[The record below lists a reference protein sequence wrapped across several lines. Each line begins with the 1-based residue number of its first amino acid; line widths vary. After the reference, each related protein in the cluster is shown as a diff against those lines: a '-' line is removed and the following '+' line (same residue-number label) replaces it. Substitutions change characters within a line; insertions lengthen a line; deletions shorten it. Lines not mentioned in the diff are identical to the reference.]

1 MIKNKK
7 DKKDKMREEAKP
19 VEIPVSDGSET
30 ESSTVNNAEINA
42 ESSKPGE
49 EAKIH
54 ELEAKLSAMNDQY
67 LRKAA
72 EFDNYKRRT
81 DAEKA
86 EFFAYASERLMGEL
100 LPVLDDFDRTM
111 DSFDKSHDSE
121 ALKKGI
127 DIVYDKFRA
136 VLAKQGLKIMDSNGK
151 PFDVNLHE
159 AILQQPSADA
169 EPDTVL
175 DTVEKGYFM
184 KDKVL
189 RHAKVIVSA
198 KPE

>member
-1 MIKNKK
+1 MTKIKK
-7 DKKDKMREEAKP
+7 DKKDKMKEEAKG
-19 VEIPVSDGSET
+19 VEIPINVSGDPAAET
-30 ESSTVNNAEINA
+30 NNTAEANA
-42 ESSKPGE
+42 DTAASAE
-49 EAKIH
+49 EIKIK
-54 ELEAKLSAMNDQY
+54 ELEAKLSEMQDQY

-111 DSFDKSHDSE
+111 DSFDKNHDPE

-136 VLAKQGLKIMDSNGK
+136 VLAKQGLKLMDSNGK

-169 EPDTVL
+169 EPDSVL

>member
-7 DKKDKMREEAKP
+7 DKKDKMKEETKS
-19 VEIPVSDGSET
+19 VEIPISDGSET
-30 ESSTVNNAEINA
+30 ETGTETNAEA
-42 ESSKPGE
+42 KTESALPADE
-49 EAKIH
+49 TKIR
-54 ELEAKLSAMNDQY
+54 ELEAKLSAMQDQY

-81 DAEKA
+81 DAEKM

-111 DSFDKSHDSE
+111 DSFNKNHDSE

-175 DTVEKGYFM
+175 DTVEKGYFI